1 MRSYIE
7 PQLKM
12 IIKRK
17 MKYALFQEFTI
28 NFSKFGFE
36 LTLYVE
42 NEYAPGHLFNGIC
55 IRFMVFSLK
64 FGVNSYTL

>member
-1 MRSYIE
+1 
-7 PQLKM
+7 
-12 IIKRK
+12 

-55 IRFMVFSLK
+55 IRFMVVSLK

>member
-1 MRSYIE
+1 MT
-7 PQLKM
+7 

-17 MKYALFQEFTI
+17 MKYTLFQEFTI

-42 NEYAPGHLFNGIC
+42 NEYAPGDLFNGIC
-55 IRFMVFSLK
+55 IRFMVFSWK